1 MAKVVILLLMVGM
14 NWRTAWRLRRKN
26 DKLGVGAPTGIDNI
40 KTDNAMSSI
49 PGSRKSAILAR
60 LDMIG
65 AMLAAQ
71 RMTPIPSLPH
81 FLVCSLALVS
91 VLPLAAEQRFRILFG
106 GADSSVVDWSGSLSA
121 TSGTASIVT
130 SNHFGP
136 GETFDE
142 SEWKCG
148 NQWDGKL
155 QMEPADQAAF
165 SPTRWKGVVVD
176 VDGGDATRISVETAQ
191 GNAEFRAGQVRYQE
205 TLKLLEGR
213 IRVERVPRSLR
224 MSESLADD
232 DYPAIAIGPDGRVW
246 VAWIAFE
253 DGADT
258 IQIRSSADGE
268 TWDDAVTLAPT
279 GEYYQVALVSTRPGA
294 VTAVA
299 SAIRDGLVHLY
310 KAEYSA
316 GGEPAGSVLTGGPG
330 PDTFPRMVAA
340 SNGDVYLVYQ
350 SGAKGN
356 TDISLMVRR
365 GNTWSSPIKVTEHP
379 ANDWE
384 PSIALNSRGEA
395 AIAWDSYRHGNYDIF
410 LRRFTN
416 GGLRSLQRITSSEDF
431 QAHVSL
437 VYDHRDRLWMAWD
450 NGGPNWGKDHY
461 GINGIHRGESGL
473 YFHRQAQVRVLDRGR
488 IVKPVPPIDHR
499 FPPSPITGSWMAL
512 GLDSARQTYTEYPML
527 QVDGKGRVWVILRAR
542 TLGRANPP
550 SVAARSIFPYWDYKA
565 TMFDGYGWTPP
576 VWLPFSDGRNEQR
589 PAATVDAPGNLWVVT
604 QTDGKSYPPG
614 ADRFWQYDVY
624 AGKLD
629 LTKTAGGPVKDEF
642 FVGTDDL
649 SAPEMAEDAVPELT
663 TPLWKA
669 YQMEVGG
676 EQYHVTW
683 GDLHRH
689 TDLSFDGYSD
699 GSLYDCYR
707 YAIDAAQLDFLGPS
721 EHVLPEKVDTSY
733 LWRMV
738 DKAVDVYKIPGFFYP
753 LLNYERTVAYPD
765 GHRNIVWRG
774 RGYDPIRIKPGN
786 RENGVAE
793 DDMLMLW
800 KELLAGG
807 RAKAISIPHTSA
819 TQMGTDWRYNNEQAE
834 RLVEMF
840 QGNRDSYEYLGA
852 PRSATAERIVVGG
865 YITSGEIRPKGF
877 IWNALEK
884 GYKMGFIASSDHRST
899 HMSYAAVYTP
909 DRTYAD
915 IWDSLHARRTYAS
928 TDNIIVDFQS
938 GGHAMGEEFSATE
951 PPRFDVRIIG
961 TGKIEQIDV
970 IKDNTF
976 AYTAHPDVSEVTF
989 TYTDSAIER
998 GTHYFYVRVIQE
1010 DSNMAW
1016 GSPIWIEYKGD

>member
-1 MAKVVILLLMVGM
+1 MKCPWGRRPHSSALLG
-14 NWRTAWRLRRKN
+14 
-26 DKLGVGAPTGIDNI
+26 
-40 KTDNAMSSI
+40 
-49 PGSRKSAILAR
+49 
-60 LDMIG
+60 MIG
-65 AMLAAQ
+65 ALPTAP
-71 RMTPIPSLPH
+71 RMITSLLSPR
-81 FLVCSLALVS
+81 FFVCFLALVA
-91 VLPLAAEQRFRILFG
+91 VLPLTAEQRFRILFG
-106 GADSSVVDWSGSLSA
+106 GADSAVVDWSGSLSA
-121 TSGTASIVT
+121 TSGSALIVT
-130 SNHFGP
+130 SHHFGP
-136 GETFDE
+136 GEAFDE
-142 SEWKCG
+142 STWKCG

-155 QMEPADQAAF
+155 QMEPKDQAAF
-165 SPTRWKGVVVD
+165 ALTRWKGVVVD
-176 VDGGDATRISVETAQ
+176 VDGGDATRISIETAQ
-191 GNAEFRAGQVRYQE
+191 GNAEFRAGQVRYHE
-205 TLKLLEGR
+205 PLKRLDGR
-213 IRVERVPRSLR
+213 VQIERVPRSER

-232 DYPAIAIGPDGRVW
+232 DYPAITIGPDGRVW

-258 IQIRSSADGE
+258 IQLRSSADGE
-268 TWDDAVTLAPT
+268 AWDDAVTLAPA
-279 GEYYQVALVSTRPGA
+279 GEYYQVALTSTRLGT

-299 SAIRDGLVHLY
+299 SMIRDGLVHLY
-310 KAEYSA
+310 KVEYSA
-316 GGEPAGSVLTGGPG
+316 GGVPSGSALTRGPG
-330 PDTFPRMVAA
+330 PDTFPRMAA
-340 SNGDVYLVYQ
+340 APNGDVYLVYQ
-350 SGAKGN
+350 SGANRN

-365 GNTWSSPIKVTEHP
+365 GDTWSAPIKVTDHP

-410 LRRFTN
+410 LRRFVN
-416 GGLRSLQRITSSEDF
+416 GGLGPLERITASDDF

-450 NGGPNWGKDHY
+450 NGGSNWGKDHY

-473 YFHRQAQVRVLDRGR
+473 YFHRQAQVRLLDRGR
-488 IVKPVPPIDHR
+488 IAKPVPPIDHR
-499 FPPSPITGSWMAL
+499 FPASPITGSWMAL
-512 GLDSARQTYTEYPML
+512 GLDSARQTYTEYPIL
-527 QVDGKGRVWVILRAR
+527 QVDGKGRVWAILRTR

-589 PAATVDAPGNLWVVT
+589 PAVAVDASGNLWVVS
-604 QTDGKSYPPG
+604 QTDGKSYPSE

-629 LTKTAGGPVKDEF
+629 LAKTPGGPVEDEF
-642 FVGTDDL
+642 FVATDDL
-649 SAPEMAEDAVPELT
+649 VAPQIVDDALPELT
-663 TPLWKA
+663 TPLWKT

-676 EQYHVTW
+676 EKYHVTW

-707 YAIDAAQLDFLGPS
+707 YAIDAAQMDFLGPS
-721 EHVLPEKVDTSY
+721 EHVLPEKADTSY
-733 LWRMV
+733 MWRMV
-738 DKAVDVYKIPGFFYP
+738 DKAVDIYKIPGVFYP

-765 GHRNIVWRG
+765 GHRNIVWNR
-774 RGYDPIRIKPGN
+774 RGYDPVRIKPGD

-807 RAKAISIPHTSA
+807 RPKAISIPHTSA
-819 TQMGTDWRYNNEQAE
+819 TQMGTDWRYNDEQAE

-865 YITSGEIRPKGF
+865 YITSGDMRPKGF

-909 DRTYAD
+909 DRTYGD
-915 IWDSLHARRTYAS
+915 IWDSLHDRRTYAA
-928 TDNIIVDFQS
+928 TDYIIVDFQS
-938 GGHAMGEEFSATE
+938 GGHAMGEEFSANA

-961 TGKIEQIDV
+961 TGKIKQIDV

-989 TYTDSAIER
+989 SYADSAIEQ
-998 GTHYFYVRVIQE
+998 GSHYYYVRVIQE
-1010 DSNMAW
+1010 DNNMAW
-1016 GSPIWIEYKGD
+1016 GSPIWVDYKGK

>member
-1 MAKVVILLLMVGM
+1 MLGEWIIRREALL
-14 NWRTAWRLRRKN
+14 A
-26 DKLGVGAPTGIDNI
+26 
-40 KTDNAMSSI
+40 
-49 PGSRKSAILAR
+49 
-60 LDMIG
+60 MIG
-65 AMLAAQ
+65 AIPAGP
-71 RMTPIPSLPH
+71 RMTRTLPSPR
-81 FLVCSLALVS
+81 FVVCFLALIAT
-91 VLPLAAEQRFRILFG
+91 LPLSADQRFRILFG
-106 GADSSVVDWSGSLSA
+106 GADPAVVDWSGSLSA
-121 TSGTASIVT
+121 ASGSASVVA
-130 SNHFGP
+130 SHHFGP
-136 GETFDE
+136 TETFDE
-142 SEWKCG
+142 STWSCG

-155 QMEPADQAAF
+155 QMEPKDQATF
-165 SPTRWKGVVVD
+165 PPTRWKGVVVD
-176 VDGGDATRISVETAQ
+176 VDGSEATRVSIKTAQ
-191 GNAEFRAGQVRYQE
+191 GDAAFRTDQIRYPE
-205 TLKLLEGR
+205 PLHLLDGR
-213 IRVERVPRSLR
+213 IRVERVPRAER

-232 DYPAIAIGPDGRVW
+232 DYPAIAIGPDGRLW

-258 IQIRSSADGE
+258 IQLRSSGDGV
-268 TWDDAVTLAPT
+268 TWDEPVILAGA
-279 GEYYQVALVSTRPGA
+279 GEYYQVALIANRPGA

-299 SAIRDGLVHLY
+299 SRIADGVVHLY
-310 KAEYSA
+310 KVEYVL
-316 GGEPAGSVLTGGPG
+316 GGTPSGSRLTRGPG
-330 PDTFPRMVAA
+330 PDTFPRMATA
-340 SNGDVYLVYQ
+340 PNGDVYLAYQ
-350 SGAKGN
+350 SGAQAN
-356 TDISLMVRR
+356 TDISLMVRK
-365 GNTWSSPIKVTEHP
+365 GDTWSAPIKLTEHP

-384 PSIALNSRGEA
+384 PSIAINSRGEA

-410 LRRFTN
+410 LRRFVS
-416 GGLRSLQRITSSEDF
+416 GAPGPLERITASDDF

-437 VYDHRDRLWMAWD
+437 AYDHRDRLWMAWD

-488 IVKPVPPIDHR
+488 ISRPVPPIDHR

-512 GLDSARQTYTEYPML
+512 GLDSARQTFTEYPIL
-527 QVDGKGRVWVILRAR
+527 QVDGAGRIWAILRTR

-565 TMFDGYGWTPP
+565 TMFDGNGWTPP

-589 PAATVDAPGNLWVVT
+589 PAVALDASGNLWVVS
-604 QTDGKSYPPG
+604 QTDGKSYPSED
-614 ADRFWQYDVY
+614 DRFWQYDVY

-629 LTKTAGGPVKDEF
+629 LDKTAGGPVEGEF
-642 FVGTDDL
+642 FVATDDL
-649 SAPEMAEDAVPELT
+649 TAPEIADDSQPTLT
-663 TPLWKA
+663 APLWKT
-669 YQMEVGG
+669 YQMEAGG

-707 YAIDAAQLDFLGPS
+707 YALDVAGMDFLGPS
-721 EHVLPEKVDTSY
+721 EHVLPEKADSAY
-733 LWRMV
+733 MWRMV
-738 DKAVDVYKIPGFFYP
+738 DKAVDVYKVPGVFYP

-765 GHRNIVWRG
+765 GHRNIVWNG
-774 RGYDPIRIKPGN
+774 RGYDPIRITLGD

-793 DDMLMLW
+793 NDVLLLW
-800 KELLAGG
+800 KELLSGG
-807 RAKAISIPHTSA
+807 RPKAISIPHTSA
-819 TQMGTDWRYNNEQAE
+819 TQMGTDWRHNDENAE

-852 PRSATAERIVVGG
+852 PRGATAERIVVGG

-899 HMSYAAVYTP
+899 HMSFAAVYTP

-915 IWDSLHARRTYAS
+915 IWNSLHARRTYAA
-928 TDNIIVDFQS
+928 TDYIIVDFQS
-938 GGHAMGEEFSATE
+938 GGHPMGAEFSTSE

-961 TGKIEQIDV
+961 TGKIKQIDV

-976 AYTAHPDVSEVTF
+976 AYTAHPDVGEVTF
-989 TYTDSAIER
+989 AYTDSDIEA
-998 GTHYFYVRVIQE
+998 GSHYYYVRVIQE
-1010 DSNMAW
+1010 DDNMAW
-1016 GSPIWIEYKGD
+1016 GSPIWVDYRGK